1 MKKINFPTFNGGHVF
16 VTPDEVRAV
25 ESEFNRPDLVGA
37 LSMLTTVD
45 GGVFF
50 LTSPA
55 AEVLAQIS
63 SYGENG

>member
-1 MKKINFPTFNGGHVF
+1 MKKINFRTFNGGHVF
-16 VTPDEVRAV
+16 VTPDEVRGV
-25 ESEFNRPDLVGA
+25 ESEFNRPDLAGA
-37 LSMLTTVD
+37 SSMLTTVD

-50 LTSPA
+50 LISSA